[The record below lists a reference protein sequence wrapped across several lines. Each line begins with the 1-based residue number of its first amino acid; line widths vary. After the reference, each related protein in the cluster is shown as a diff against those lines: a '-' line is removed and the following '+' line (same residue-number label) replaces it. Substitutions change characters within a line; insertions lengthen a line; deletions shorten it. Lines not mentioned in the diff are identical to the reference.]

1 MMLALWLLT
10 TGIVEAA
17 EPHCWEPS
25 GWSAR
30 RLARRGQR
38 AAEGGDLARA
48 ESLLQDSAATEPGC
62 GAVAESLGA
71 VLLADGRPDEARAVL
86 TPAMARFP
94 EAVGILLL
102 LAQVA
107 DQQDEFASA
116 RLLARQALSQ
126 APANLDALVLTNDLL
141 RTAGDWPA
149 VVDLMERHGGH
160 HDPADVACLR
170 SLSLLDR
177 GQLDAGRVAMARC
190 LDGGQPA
197 LVAAAEAH
205 MAGAVHGA
213 IASDTAALHAVNLAM
228 EDDDW
233 EQALSLIDALPPPL
247 ELSVRIVRATCL
259 YNLERLDEALTDLE
273 IITAG
278 GERLLSS
285 DPERSEFYTI
295 QLRSAAR
302 MQARTLGGL
311 GRVDDALAAIRA
323 ARSRLGQDYDLHRT
337 EIFLLARSGQATQ
350 AALVWQDA
358 VSRWPEQPDLFGA
371 LSDIIAAD
379 RGVVTD
385 EMWDFLGRS
394 RSPVDQFAVATQL
407 LESGDAAGCLRHA
420 DKALQLGS
428 ADSDVANLSYHCA
441 VKVGDLITAQARR
454 EQLGISVM
462 PVLLIQHGLLAR
474 QSGEVSLAREL
485 LGEACGRMSGA
496 EQAECQMILDGI

>member
-10 TGIVEAA
+10 IGIVEAA

-25 GWSAR
+25 SGSAR
-30 RLARRGQR
+30 RLARRGER
-38 AAEGGDLARA
+38 AVEGGDLARA
-48 ESLLQDSAATEPGC
+48 ELLLRASAAAEPDC

-71 VLLADGRPDEARAVL
+71 ALLADGRPDEARVVL
-86 TPAMARFP
+86 TPAVARFP
-94 EAVGILLL
+94 EAIGVLILL
-102 LAQVA
+102 ARVA
-107 DQQDEFASA
+107 TQQDESASA
-116 RLLARQALSQ
+116 RLLARQALSLD
-126 APANLDALVLTNDLL
+126 PANLDALVLTNDLL

-149 VVDLMERHGGH
+149 VEDLLSRHGGH

-177 GQLDAGRVAMARC
+177 GQLEAGRVAMDRC
-190 LDGGQPA
+190 VDGGQPG
-197 LVAAAEAH
+197 LVAVAEAH
-205 MAGAVHGA
+205 MVGAVHGA
-213 IASDTAALHAVNLAM
+213 VATDTAALQAVNLAI
-228 EDDDW
+228 ESEDW

-259 YNLERLDEALTDLE
+259 YNLERLDEALADLE
-273 IITAG
+273 VITAG

-285 DPERSEFYTI
+285 DPERVAFYTL
-295 QLRSAAR
+295 QLQSAAR

-311 GRVDDALAAIRA
+311 GRVDDALAAVRA

-379 RGVVTD
+379 RGIVTD
-385 EMWDFLGRS
+385 EMWSFLGRS
-394 RSPVDQFAVATQL
+394 RSPADQFAVATQL
-407 LESGDAAGCLRHA
+407 LESGDASGCLRHA

-441 VKVGDLITAQARR
+441 VKIGDLTTAQARR
-454 EQLGISVM
+454 EQLGISAM
-462 PVLLIQHGLLAR
+462 PVLLIQHGLLVR
-474 QSGEVSLAREL
+474 QSGDVPQARAL
-485 LGEACGRMSGA
+485 LEEACGRMSGA
-496 EQAECQMILDGI
+496 DQAECLVLLDGI